1 MLPPEGVH
9 VGREDGVLRPEG
21 APPPEGVQAGRE
33 DGVVPPE
40 GVRAGRGDGEE
51 REAPEDPVGSLNP
64 PNPCFF
70 FFFPGGFFPG
80 GGCWLP

>member
-1 MLPPEGVH
+1 VLPPEGVH

-51 REAPEDPVGSLNP
+51 RGAPEDPVGSLNP
-64 PNPCFF
+64 PNPFF
-70 FFFPGGFFPG
+70 FFPG